1 MKYIIVFLVM
11 IGLLTVYGLL
21 NFGLPYILNM
31 EIVDPEE
38 IMIEIIFGQTL
49 SAIIAI
55 VLFSIYICQFYNLI

>member
-31 EIVDPEE
+31 EIEDPEE

-55 VLFSIYICQFYNLI
+55 VLFSIYICQFYDLI